1 MEASKP
7 SCMAV
12 SASSCVIIP
21 TSEEAIR
28 FSTWLR
34 RSMAF
39 AGFWTG
45 SKATGFWT
53 MPASIAAWARV
64 RSLAVVFQ

>member
-1 MEASKP
+1 
-7 SCMAV
+7 MAA
-12 SASSCVIIP
+12 SASSLVMAP

-28 FSTWLR
+28 FNTWLR

-39 AGFWTG
+39 SGFFTG
-45 SKATGFWT
+45 LKATGFWT

>member
-1 MEASKP
+1 
-7 SCMAV
+7 MAAF
-12 SASSCVIIP
+12 ASSCVIIP

-28 FSTWLR
+28 FNTWLR

-39 AGFWTG
+39 SGCWTG
-45 SKATGFWT
+45 LKATGFWT
-53 MPASIAAWARV
+53 MPASIADWARV